1 MQIHLSDC
9 RSPVRARQA
18 LGRNK
23 LDLCLAVL
31 QSLQDTYWSA
41 SVTHRLFERAA
52 DILSGHTRPPTR
64 LPSPVPAVLPSTHL
78 SIDSTTLAEL
88 DGLLNPDFCLPD
100 DSFTWFANF
109 VGASGWTDN
118 AEQTFTMLDEAM

>member
-9 RSPVRARQA
+9 RSATRSRQA

-23 LDLCLAVL
+23 LDLCLAFL
-31 QSLQDTYWSA
+31 QDLQDTYWSA

-52 DILSGHTRPPTR
+52 DILSGRTRPPTR
-64 LPSPVPAVLPSTHL
+64 HPSPAPTDVPPAPL
-78 SIDSTTLAEL
+78 SLDSTTLAEL

-100 DSFTWFANF
+100 DAFTWFTQFGGDPSWAGN
-109 VGASGWTDN
+109 TD
-118 AEQTFTMLDEAM
+118 QIFTLFDEAV